1 MVERVEGAIKRAQQ
15 IPKHRLMFASGLGYV
30 KLRGM
35 ANTVMT
41 SIGELLEYFFS
52 AGEKW
57 YCKKGTF

>member
-41 SIGELLEYFFS
+41 SIGELLECFFS
-52 AGEKW
+52 AGE
-57 YCKKGTF
+57 